1 MSEEQ
6 SAGNFGYKQSSP
18 DQDHNVGNL
27 NNEHERAA
35 LHNLPRKRISSS
47 EVSSGLQKRM
57 NTIMDVGGSEF

>member
-6 SAGNFGYKQSSP
+6 SAANFGYKQSSP
-18 DQDHNVGNL
+18 DQDLNL
-27 NNEHERAA
+27 NHEHERAA